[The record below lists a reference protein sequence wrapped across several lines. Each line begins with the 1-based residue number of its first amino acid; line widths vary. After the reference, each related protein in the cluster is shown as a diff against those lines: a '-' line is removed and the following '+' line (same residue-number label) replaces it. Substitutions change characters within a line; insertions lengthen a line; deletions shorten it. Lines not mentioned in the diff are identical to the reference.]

1 MVTNIRKMLSPSNT
15 AVIADK
21 KALDDWS
28 RGYISSEQAIHYMM
42 LSNRISN
49 VSIKVS
55 DFETWA
61 NSIGYHR
68 VKK

>member
-1 MVTNIRKMLSPSNT
+1 MITNIRKMLSSSNT

-28 RGYISSEQAIHYMM
+28 RGNISSEQAIHYMM

-49 VSIKVS
+49 VSITVS